1 MVQHAWVF
9 VLLLLAAVVFALRT
23 SHSKPKY
30 SHDANKGDR
39 RSSS

>member
-9 VLLLLAAVVFALRT
+9 VLLLLAALVFALRT
-23 SHSKPKY
+23 SHKQPKG
-30 SHDANKGDR
+30 SHDERKGDR